1 MVAVDIFPAQW
12 LYLCSFCFLAL
23 NLAVSSFTFSK
34 TFSLLLTF
42 EILLNL
48 IRPSIIHSAL
58 CISEN
63 LPKFSIGKILCWLHF
78 FFFFK
83 KKYHLSLSP
92 GSLVAMKKNAK
103 LLNVIYRKEAMI
115 ISFIIKM
122 TRRVKSVLKTLS
134 FSSANMQIAPLS
146 VMNKVI

>member
-42 EILLNL
+42 EILLNF

-63 LPKFSIGKILCWLHF
+63 LPKFSIGKILRWLHF
-78 FFFFK
+78 FFFL

-92 GSLVAMKKNAK
+92 GSLVATKKNAK

-134 FSSANMQIAPLS
+134 FSSANMQIAPLN

>member
-1 MVAVDIFPAQW
+1 M
-12 LYLCSFCFLAL
+12 LTSFL
-23 NLAVSSFTFSK
+23 K
-34 TFSLLLTF
+34 
-42 EILLNL
+42 
-48 IRPSIIHSAL
+48 
-58 CISEN
+58 
-63 LPKFSIGKILCWLHF
+63 K
-78 FFFFK
+78 K

-92 GSLVAMKKNAK
+92 GSLVATKKNAK